1 MNENKQKTLIA
12 IVSTITVLLLTF
24 FALIVLDIID
34 LGPSVQPE
42 PVVDV
47 DPEPDSQD
55 DQISEEYLLLKEKW
69 QENKKI
75 NEDYVGDIV
84 FESGI
89 IDVSFVQAKSV
100 YKDNGELYKFYTE
113 DGRLVTDPEGYTGND
128 VYIWTYWKTGK
139 YDYNDNGGSTFMDY
153 RNTLYDQNLIIYG
166 HHFSVWNDQTRT
178 KAFTPLELFLE
189 QKNYMS
195 NRYLKLILEKEVR
208 TYVLAVVYEF
218 DASQDRFFRD
228 MQYWR
233 TSYDYD
239 DYNNNSYDPG
249 YYEKY
254 IENIKKE
261 QLYDTGVE
269 LTTADKTL
277 TLQTCISGYTGEL
290 YEILVFKELSVEY
303 Y

>member
-42 PVVDV
+42 PVIDV
-47 DPEPDSQD
+47 EPEPQEEEPN
-55 DQISEEYLLLKEKW
+55 EEYLLFKEKW

-84 FESGI
+84 FDSGI

-100 YKDNGELYKFYTE
+100 YKENGEPYRFYTE
-113 DGRLVTDPEGYTGND
+113 DGRLVTDYDNYTGND

-153 RNTLYDQNLIIYG
+153 RNTIYDQNLIIYG
-166 HHFSVWNDQTRT
+166 HHFSVWNDETRT

-195 NRYLKLILEKEVR
+195 NRYVKMILEKEIR

-218 DASQDRFFRD
+218 DASQERFFRD

-269 LTTADKTL
+269 LTTADRTL

-290 YEILVFKELSVEY
+290 FEILVFKEVSVEY

>member
-34 LGPSVQPE
+34 LGPNVQPE
-42 PVVDV
+42 PVIDV
-47 DPEPDSQD
+47 EPEPQEEEPN
-55 DQISEEYLLLKEKW
+55 EEYLLFKEKW

-84 FESGI
+84 FDSGI

-100 YKDNGELYKFYTE
+100 YKENGEPYRFYTE
-113 DGRLVTDPEGYTGND
+113 DGRLVTDYDNYTGND

-153 RNTLYDQNLIIYG
+153 RNTIYDQNLIIYG
-166 HHFSVWNDQTRT
+166 HHFSVWNDETRT

-195 NRYLKLILEKEVR
+195 NRYVKMILEKEIR

-218 DASQDRFFRD
+218 DASQERFFRD

-269 LTTADKTL
+269 LTTADRTL

-290 YEILVFKELSVEY
+290 FEILVFKEVSVEY

>member
-42 PVVDV
+42 PVIDV
-47 DPEPDSQD
+47 EPEPQEEEPN
-55 DQISEEYLLLKEKW
+55 EEYLLFKEKW

-84 FESGI
+84 FDSGI

-100 YKDNGELYKFYTE
+100 YKENGEPYRFYTE
-113 DGRLVTDPEGYTGND
+113 DGRLVTDYDNYTGND

-153 RNTLYDQNLIIYG
+153 RNTIYDQNLIIYG
-166 HHFSVWNDQTRT
+166 HHFSVWNDETRT

-195 NRYLKLILEKEVR
+195 NRYVKMILEKEIR

-218 DASQDRFFRD
+218 DASQERFFRD

-269 LTTADKTL
+269 LTTADRTL

-290 YEILVFKELSVEY
+290 FEILVFKEISVEY